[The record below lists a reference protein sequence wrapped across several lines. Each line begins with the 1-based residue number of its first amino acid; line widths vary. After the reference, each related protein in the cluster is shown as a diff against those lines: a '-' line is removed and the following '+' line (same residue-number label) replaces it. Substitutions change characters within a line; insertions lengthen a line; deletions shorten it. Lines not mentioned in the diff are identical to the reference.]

1 MNVSLPFMPLGQ
13 VGLLSNALQPFM
25 ADPDKAVAALQAALP
40 AGFPGT
46 LRTIGLAL
54 LGLFTLLELYR
65 LWLGGSE
72 RELGWLAAKVAI
84 VNFLITTP
92 ALTQLVQNVYVPFAL
107 FGEQLVQAAV
117 QQQGAQFN
125 QILGAYLNPSQD
137 WFWVLSHFSSIFFGN
152 LILLIYIVA
161 LALLFGL
168 YTFAVISSRLFI
180 VLAVLLAPILFPMFL
195 WRPMGSFT
203 AKWVSTSLHA
213 VLLPLI
219 GAIALVAGLDMGIMQ
234 PLQTVAACAQ
244 QNAAG
249 DLVLCVGTQAGAT
262 VSALIGAAAAGSL
275 MFGLDG
281 IVHAFLGSLEV
292 STAGLIAARTGA
304 RMVARA
310 VAPPATTAVQIV
322 GQRAPVAVE
331 GAPLERYPVP
341 VPVVPAG
348 RP

>member
-1 MNVSLPFMPLGQ
+1 MNVPLPPISLGQ

-25 ADPDKAVAALQAALP
+25 ADPDKAVAALEAALP

-46 LRTIGLAL
+46 LQTIGLAL

-65 LWLGGSE
+65 LWLGGGE

-92 ALTQLVQNVYVPFAL
+92 VLNQLVQNVYVPFAL
-107 FGEQLVQAAV
+107 FGENLVTTAV

-125 QILGAYLNPSQD
+125 QILGAYLSPNQD
-137 WFWVLSHFSSIFFGN
+137 WFWVISHFSSIFFGN

-168 YTFAVISSRLFI
+168 YTFAIIASRLFI

-203 AKWVSTSLHA
+203 AKWVSTTLHA

-249 DLVLCVGTQAGAT
+249 GLVLCLGTQAGAT
-262 VSALIGAAAAGSL
+262 VSALIGAAAAVFL

-281 IVHAFLGSLEV
+281 IVYAFLGSIEV

-310 VAPPATTAVQIV
+310 AAPRAATAVQIV
-322 GQRAPVAVE
+322 GQRGPVSVE
-331 GAPLERYPVP
+331 GVPPERNSIP
-341 VPVVPAG
+341 VPVVAAG